1 MSLVVVMNCGTENA
15 LRGFEIGMLYLFSK
29 TLFYTHIQRYT
40 ATAGTECYKNVN
52 NTFPESY
59 NVRDYENIKL
69 VNLPLCKAA
78 QLPLILCM
86 ISKNSDFG
94 VGGNVKFF
102 YRIEFYTYEHKIHQS
117 EPENYP
123 LTICI

>member
-1 MSLVVVMNCGTENA
+1 MQYN
-15 LRGFEIGMLYLFSK
+15 
-29 TLFYTHIQRYT
+29 
-40 ATAGTECYKNVN
+40 NVN

-59 NVRDYENIKL
+59 NIKDYENIKL

-86 ISKNSDFG
+86 ISKNRDFG

-102 YRIEFYTYEHKIHQS
+102 YIGEFYTHEHKIHQS
-117 EPENYP
+117 ELENNP
-123 LTICI
+123 LNICI